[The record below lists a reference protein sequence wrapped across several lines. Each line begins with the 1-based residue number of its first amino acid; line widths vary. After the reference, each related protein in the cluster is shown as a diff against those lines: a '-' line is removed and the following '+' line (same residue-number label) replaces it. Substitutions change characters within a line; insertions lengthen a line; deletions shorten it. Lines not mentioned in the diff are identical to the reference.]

1 MNDKPHPQGTH
12 VLRILDST
20 GHTEV
25 PFDPADE
32 AAVADVERRFDD
44 LMRRNF
50 VAFDVTVQPGRIMTA
65 FDPGAQEIIVT
76 QRFAG
81 G

>member
-1 MNDKPHPQGTH
+1 MNEQPRPRLAH
-12 VLRILDST
+12 VIRILDST

-25 PFDPADE
+25 PYDPADP
-32 AAVADVERRFDD
+32 AAVAAVEQRFND
-44 LMRRNF
+44 LMRRSF
-50 VAFDVTVQPGRIMTA
+50 VAFDVTTQPGRMMTA
-65 FDPGAQEIIVT
+65 FDPAAQEIIVT